1 MIDMEVTNQIRS
13 EDIIPGSRVFPY
25 GTLPSITDES
35 NDWDLRRF
43 LGLLK
48 RRAVIIAGVV
58 TVAMTGITYSTLN
71 QENVYQGNFQI
82 LVEPVSNDNNLGKI
96 NLENSNISGISGL
109 DYESQIQVLKS
120 PELLEQIIKKLRASY
135 PDITYPSLLEGLTVR
150 RLGTAKVI
158 EVSYKS
164 NDPEKIKFV
173 LDTISQFYL
182 KYSLEKRQTK
192 LRQGLQFIEKQLP
205 EITNRVGQLQKEMQ
219 IFRQRYNF
227 IDPESQAATV
237 SGQIQSL
244 TQKRLD
250 INQQLSAARA
260 YYLSLRE
267 KPAQLTAINNSPLY
281 QQLIFQQ
288 RQLDTQLSGELAR
301 FKPDNPIIQ
310 SLQEKRNNLL
320 PLIEAEAS
328 RALNIKIAEAVTQ
341 IRKIEVDSK
350 QLVQAEQELQNKLV
364 QLPVLA
370 RQYVDIQR
378 NLQLANESFNRF
390 LSAREELQIQTA
402 QTELPWELI
411 QAAKQPEYPISPDIP
426 RNLLLGFVASCLLGF
441 GAAVLAEGIDNT
453 YHTIDDLK
461 DKMKMPILGTLPFD
475 KNIGHN
481 YLNPTHEKNN
491 QDVNYAH
498 MGKLTNLFRRR
509 SPRNSRNS
517 YYSQGAF
524 WESLQVL
531 YSNIQLLNSDQA
543 INSLIV
549 SSSVPGDGK
558 STVAYNLAK
567 IASSMGKRVLLVD
580 TDLRRPQIHRFLE
593 LNNLWGLSSLI
604 SANMDAKQ
612 VIQQIPTINN
622 LSVIT
627 SGPIPPDPGR
637 LLSSEKMRQLMESFH
652 QSFDLV
658 IYDSPPILGLV
669 DVRLIAPHTSGLIL
683 VARMNETDKSA
694 LLQVQD
700 SLKTYP
706 INVLGLVVN
715 GDKSRSGR
723 YYYGYYRY
731 DSQEQVPNTSVN

>member
-1 MIDMEVTNQIRS
+1 MQTTKQIPS
-13 EDIIPGSRVFPY
+13 QDIIPGSRVLPY
-25 GTLPSITDES
+25 GTLPSITEES

-48 RRAVIIAGVV
+48 RRVVIIAGVV
-58 TVAMTGITYSTLN
+58 TVAMTGITYTTLN
-71 QENVYQGNFQI
+71 QENIYQGNFQI
-82 LVEPVSNDNNLGKI
+82 LVEPVNNDINLGRV
-96 NLENSNISGISGL
+96 NLAESSTTSSL
-109 DYESQIQVLKS
+109 DYESQIQVLRS
-120 PELLEQIIKKLRASY
+120 SELLGQVIKKLQVSY
-135 PDITYPSLLEGLTVR
+135 PDITYPSLLGGLTIR

-182 KYSLEKRQTK
+182 NYSLEKRQTK

-205 EITNRVGQLQKEMQ
+205 EIKNRVGQLQKEMQ

-227 IDPESQAATV
+227 ISPEDQAATV

-244 TQKRLD
+244 TGQRLA

-260 YYLSLRE
+260 YYLSLQE
-267 KPAQLTAINNSPLY
+267 QPGQSNAINNSPLY
-281 QQLIFQQ
+281 QQLIAQQ
-288 RQLDTQLSGELAR
+288 RQLDTQISGELAK

-310 SLQEKRNNLL
+310 TLREKRNNLL

-328 RALNIKIAEAVTQ
+328 RALNIKIAEAVAQ
-341 IRKIEVDSK
+341 IRKIEADSK
-350 QLVQAEQELQNKLV
+350 QLTQPEQQLQNKLI
-364 QLPVLA
+364 QLPVLS
-370 RQYVDIQR
+370 RQYADIQR

-390 LSAREELQIQTA
+390 LSAQEELQIQTA

-441 GAAVLAEGIDNT
+441 GAAVLIEGIDNT
-453 YHTIDDLK
+453 YHTVDDLK
-461 DKMKMPILGTLPFD
+461 DKIKMPILGTLPFD
-475 KNIGHN
+475 KTIGHN
-481 YLNPTHEKNN
+481 YLNPTHQTNDGN
-491 QDVNYAH
+491 VIDTQ
-498 MGKLTNLFRRR
+498 MGKLTNLFHRQ

-531 YSNIQLLNSDQA
+531 YSNIQLLNSDKA

-549 SSSVPGDGK
+549 SSSVPADGK

-567 IASSMGKRVLLVD
+567 IAASMGKRVLLVD

-593 LNNLWGLSSLI
+593 LNNLWGLSNLI
-604 SANMDAKQ
+604 SLNMDAKQ
-612 VIQQIPTINN
+612 VIQEVPTINN
-622 LSVIT
+622 LSVVT

-637 LLSSEKMRQLMESFH
+637 LLSSGKMRHLMEDFH

-669 DVRLIAPHTSGLIL
+669 DVRLVAPHTDGLVL
-683 VARMNETDKSA
+683 VARMNRTDKSA
-694 LLQVQD
+694 LSQVQD

-706 INVLGLVVN
+706 INVLGLVLN

-723 YYYGYYRY
+723 YYYGYYQY
-731 DSQEQVPNTSVN
+731 DSQDQVHNLSVS